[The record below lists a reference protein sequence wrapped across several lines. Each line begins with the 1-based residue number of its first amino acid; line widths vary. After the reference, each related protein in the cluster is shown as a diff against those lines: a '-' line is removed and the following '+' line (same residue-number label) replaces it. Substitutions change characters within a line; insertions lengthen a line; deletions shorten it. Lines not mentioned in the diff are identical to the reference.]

1 MLQNLGVFIDEIL
14 NNFLWY
20 FYKRDNHDNVNDE
33 TTWPKE
39 SSQTNKKL
47 ACYQSTNLKLLSL
60 IFVILIIA
68 EVSKYRM
75 YFLTERLLINSP

>member
-20 FYKRDNHDNVNDE
+20 FYKHDNHDNVNDE

-39 SSQTNKKL
+39 SSKTNKKL